1 MPKKNRST
9 LKEYFKKGCLPS
21 EEQFGDLIDSMLNII
36 DEGFDKTPDSGL
48 KISQIGEE
56 SRLISFYRNIDMKS
70 PIWSITVD
78 TAKKQL
84 LFNAEDDTSVL
95 ALDPAGRVGVNKR
108 TPDYT
113 LDVDGIL
120 ATKGRIGRYKEGAV
134 PADGQWHPVIEKLDG
149 CRAYEIMAG
158 AGKTKSGKYAL
169 LHAFALS
176 TFNAKSRIAS
186 HQAHYHSRCDR
197 IKLRWTGGQHEY
209 SLEMRTCCCYGDDI
223 NIRYSITELWFDY
236 FMEGDTQH
244 YSRDQGP
251 GAGG

>member
-21 EEQFGDLIDSMLNII
+21 EEQFGDLIDSTLNII
-36 DEGFDKTPDSGL
+36 DEGFDKTPESGL
-48 KISQIGEE
+48 KITQIGED
-56 SRLISFYRNIDMKS
+56 SRLISFYRNIDIKS

-84 LFNAEDDTSVL
+84 LFNAEDDKSVL
-95 ALDPAGRVGVNKR
+95 ALDPAGRIGINKGD
-108 TPDYT
+108 PNYT
-113 LDVDGIL
+113 LDVEGII
-120 ATKGRIGRYKEGAV
+120 AAKGRIGRYKEGTV
-134 PADGQWHPVIEKLDG
+134 PADGQWHPVVEKLDG

-158 AGKTKSGKYAL
+158 VGKKKSGKYAL

-186 HQAHYHSRCDR
+186 HQAYYHSRCDR
-197 IKLRWTGGQHEY
+197 IKLRWRGEQHDY
-209 SLEMRTCCCYGDDI
+209 ALEMRTCCCYGDDI
-223 NIRYSITELWFDY
+223 TIKYSITELWFDY
-236 FMEGDTQH
+236 FMEGNTQH

-251 GAGG
+251 GVRD